1 MRERELQTDK
11 STKTNESTK
20 SSAKFFSFFDRM
32 HLLWCRNASASPPQS
47 LSRGVAEGAHA
58 RKDHTGSPRQPSPEA
73 ADAREPSPERA
84 DARESLAVMR
94 TQRYLA
100 LSLLVLVLVPLPSL
114 LRRATVFWRLNLRVV
129 HDLRGLDHG
138 GLDHS
143 GRSGRAAA
151 GRLRELRKFCC
162 RGG

>member
-11 STKTNESTK
+11 STKTNQSTK

-58 RKDHTGSPRQPSPEA
+58 RKDHTGSPCQPTPEA

-114 LRRATVFWRLNLRVV
+114 LLSLLLLAMQRSVHCNVILPSIRMQCHASRWPHADQLRIT
-129 HDLRGLDHG
+129 L
-138 GLDHS
+138 
-143 GRSGRAAA
+143 
-151 GRLRELRKFCC
+151 
-162 RGG
+162 

>member
-73 ADAREPSPERA
+73 ADEREPSPERADAREPSPERA
-84 DARESLAVMR
+84 DAREKLGCHANTEVSGIESASVGAGAVAFSAAVAAPAGDAA
-94 TQRYLA
+94 Q
-100 LSLLVLVLVPLPSL
+100 LSLQCHSSL
-114 LRRATVFWRLNLRVV
+114 NPQ
-129 HDLRGLDHG
+129 
-138 GLDHS
+138 
-143 GRSGRAAA
+143 
-151 GRLRELRKFCC
+151 E
-162 RGG
+162 